1 MSKPQC
7 RVAED
12 YQIEYT
18 EVACRSQDRLGCRG
32 DSEPICEVHRERLS
46 VATDQQPRPSR
57 TRISVEHGSED
68 GVGDGGWQPP
78 APKPSGRQ
86 VRESSG
92 SRQHQLPCRQFLELG
107 TAQCRGV
114 HPTRDA
120 FPLPASE
127 PPCTGECG
135 VFWTVTLEA
144 SGRGLESCVSPHIC
158 GPPAVPA
165 HCCGKPVTCYR
176 KLVTHHVKLGATRV
190 GSDRLRHVGDSGRRG
205 GC

>member
-32 DSEPICEVHRERLS
+32 DSEPIYEVHRERLS
-46 VATDQQPRPSR
+46 VATDQQPRPPR

-127 PPCTGECG
+127 PPPYGRARRVLDCHAGRIRTRARIVREPTHLWTAGGTRPLLWKTGHLLSETG
-135 VFWTVTLEA
+135 
-144 SGRGLESCVSPHIC
+144 H
-158 GPPAVPA
+158 PPRQV
-165 HCCGKPVTCYR
+165 
-176 KLVTHHVKLGATRV
+176 
-190 GSDRLRHVGDSGRRG
+190 RRG
-205 GC
+205 TGWE